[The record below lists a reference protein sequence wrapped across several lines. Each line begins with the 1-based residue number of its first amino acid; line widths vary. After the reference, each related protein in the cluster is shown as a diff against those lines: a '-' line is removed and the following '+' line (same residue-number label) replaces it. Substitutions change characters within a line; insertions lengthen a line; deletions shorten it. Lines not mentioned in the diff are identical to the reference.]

1 VILKYTVELDYKKLE
16 RPIMA
21 YIGITIN
28 YNVEGKKI
36 RQAEV
41 AKKIKEIEG
50 VMEVTIL
57 TGGLD
62 IIMKVLAK
70 DIGNLNDIVTEKLRN
85 IDGVD
90 KTQTMI
96 TLVQV

>member
-1 VILKYTVELDYKKLE
+1 MKYTVELDYKKLE

-21 YIGITIN
+21 YIGVTIN

>member
-1 VILKYTVELDYKKLE
+1 
-16 RPIMA
+16 MA

-28 YNVEGKKI
+28 YNIEGKKI

>member
-1 VILKYTVELDYKKLE
+1 MKYTVELDYKKLE

-21 YIGITIN
+21 YIGININ

>member
-1 VILKYTVELDYKKLE
+1 MKYTVELDYKKLE

-41 AKKIKEIEG
+41 AKKLKEIEG

>member
-1 VILKYTVELDYKKLE
+1 MKYTVELDYKKLE

-36 RQAEV
+36 RQADV

>member
-1 VILKYTVELDYKKLE
+1 LKYTVELDYKKLE

-36 RQAEV
+36 RQADV